1 MVVPAQSKNTSPHVI
16 LPHRE
21 AALARA
27 VSDMQKAAAEVQKA
41 SAELSICE
49 AAWLAA
55 YEAALRMAEDDA
67 EAAAVRRAAA
77 ELKSQPGV
85 CYNTLQ
91 TFHDEVE
98 CLAPSHS
105 EPGSLH
111 SQSHGEQ
118 HAHSCDDEFHTAKHQ
133 LEHRWIEKTAFSA
146 AERVVERMTERIAE
160 SMGERVGERLAER
173 GVERLAE
180 RGAERLAERGM
191 ERLAERGAERLAERG
206 AERLAERG
214 AELALE
220 RAGAGALRHILGRT
234 IGETLRMGEHAAMHT
249 LKALRVIVPFVGM
262 LFVIHLAEHDWHRLL
277 EEWRARRALS
287 LAFFCMAVLGDIADI
302 LCHVCVISSGILHV
316 DHRALHTIEYY
327 GMGSAI
333 VACLSVVAAEILS
346 ARAMRR
352 ALKAK
357 PVSKLVP
364 VVAAADMP

>member
-1 MVVPAQSKNTSPHVI
+1 MAVPAHSSKNTSLI
-16 LPHRE
+16 AMLPHRE

-27 VSDMQKAAAEVQKA
+27 VSDMRKAAAEVQKA

-49 AAWLAA
+49 AAWLTA
-55 YEAALRMAEDDA
+55 YEAALRMAENDA
-67 EAAAVRRAAA
+67 EACAVRRAAT

-85 CYNTLQ
+85 CYNTLR
-91 TFHDEVE
+91 TFHDEGE
-98 CLAPSHS
+98 CLTPSPA
-105 EPGSLH
+105 EPGSLP
-111 SQSHGEQ
+111 SESHGQE
-118 HAHSCDDEFHTAKHQ
+118 HGHSHDDEFHTAKHQ

-146 AERVVERMTERIAE
+146 AERVVERMTERITE

-180 RGAERLAERGM
+180 RGAERLAERGV

-287 LAFFCMAVLGDIADI
+287 LAFFWMAVLGDVADI

-316 DHRALHTIEYY
+316 DHHALHTIEPLAFKNFH
-327 GMGSAI
+327 G
-333 VACLSVVAAEILS
+333 L
-346 ARAMRR
+346 ARAANM
-352 ALKAK
+352 
-357 PVSKLVP
+357 
-364 VVAAADMP
+364 